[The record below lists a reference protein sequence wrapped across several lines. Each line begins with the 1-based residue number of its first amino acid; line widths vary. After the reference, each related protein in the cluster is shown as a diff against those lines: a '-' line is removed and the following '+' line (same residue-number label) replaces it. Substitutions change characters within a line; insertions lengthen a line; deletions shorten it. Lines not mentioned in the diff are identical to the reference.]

1 MAKQFPLRGFVFD
14 FLPIFFRHCKFGRNE
29 PKSQYIPNHQPP
41 AHKQLQDTGQI
52 FQLTLIAAHVI
63 IHDEDE
69 HECEYDDDNNDDT
82 HTSTTND
89 GKHNNKN
96 KQQLLE
102 FGKDER
108 NLFMLF
114 SPITNA
120 SYDCSYRQFLE
131 LGGRATVGHRS
142 TRQFDHKGTHELM
155 IMIAEC
161 IS

>member
-29 PKSQYIPNHQPP
+29 PKSQYTPNHQPP

-82 HTSTTND
+82 HTQVQQTTENTTIRTS
-89 GKHNNKN
+89 NN
-96 KQQLLE
+96 
-102 FGKDER
+102 
-108 NLFMLF
+108 
-114 SPITNA
+114 
-120 SYDCSYRQFLE
+120 C
-131 LGGRATVGHRS
+131 
-142 TRQFDHKGTHELM
+142 
-155 IMIAEC
+155 
-161 IS
+161 